1 MVCKGFESLSFSL
14 AYSNFPNLKG
24 SYLGCRQVVRHRVLI
39 PTFRRFES
47 SHSKQTDARILVGFL
62 VCLCTIR
69 CLRTI
74 QQGVRITGLEPVPFY
89 KDNHL
94 KVARLPF
101 RQIRVRI

>member
-47 SHSKQTDARILVGFL
+47 SHSN
-62 VCLCTIR
+62 
-69 CLRTI
+69 
-74 QQGVRITGLEPVPFY
+74 LEPVQ
-89 KDNHL
+89 
-94 KVARLPF
+94 ARRLLQTMNPCF
-101 RQIRVRI
+101 PEFFPHQTPT